1 MLSFKA
7 LSLLLPFDK
16 KMFQL
21 VFKLAQKTHR
31 LVYYITIFDINS
43 QMFVL
48 GIRKYTN
55 WCFITVH
62 NKAFRHVE
70 TLFIQSRILVQ
81 NKEICEWTGVN
92 LFDYVNSKEVFVQ
105 SVYMSKCLITGF
117 YCVYTFVVNF
127 QWSYRI
133 SAG

>member
-70 TLFIQSRILVQ
+70 TLFVQGGNLVPSRPAIEWRKV
-81 NKEICEWTGVN
+81 NK
-92 LFDYVNSKEVFVQ
+92 L
-105 SVYMSKCLITGF
+105 
-117 YCVYTFVVNF
+117 
-127 QWSYRI
+127 R
-133 SAG
+133 